1 MRVQHCTT
9 SSLGATLPATAGF
22 RHAARPSGPCAA
34 GRHTPRRWSLL
45 QAPAGRWDDAG
56 GAVQSSGGG
65 DLSDAELF
73 RDDPLADPVGERR
86 SNGSGE
92 SAALE
97 RELVGVRAALAR
109 TQADAEGLADRL
121 LQALTQQQ
129 AEAER
134 VAQLTQLLEEERA
147 HSARLQEQAFQASAA
162 PDVQALREANDSLR
176 SLMAERQALQAEL
189 GQRDESLAEALA
201 LIDQLQGRAVA
212 TADAPLA
219 AAEKLL
225 AALEAAEA
233 DRDAAAAAAA
243 AERARA
249 DAATAAAA
257 AAEEARMALAD
268 RALAAWE
275 TSEVARRERDLAL
288 EQLQAMK
295 RRAGGG
301 PVPSPSSTR
310 SAGAPASDA
319 ATHAAA
325 ASQLAA
331 AMVAAMA
338 AQQGQEG
345 EGRRGSDPP
354 SDVVERLRRRNA
366 SRDI

>member
-1 MRVQHCTT
+1 MRAST
-9 SSLGATLPATAGF
+9 
-22 RHAARPSGPCAA
+22 
-34 GRHTPRRWSLL
+34 
-45 QAPAGRWDDAG
+45 GRWGD
-56 GAVQSSGGG
+56 AVQSSSAG
-65 DLSDAELF
+65 DLSDSDLF
-73 RDDPLADPVGERR
+73 RDDPLADPIGVRHSYGD
-86 SNGSGE
+86 GE
-92 SAALE
+92 SAALLE

-109 TQADAEGLADRL
+109 SQADAEGLADRL

-129 AEAER
+129 QATER
-134 VAQLTQLLEEERA
+134 AAHLEQLLEEERA
-147 HSARLQEQAFQASAA
+147 NSARLEEQAKIASAA
-162 PDVQALREANDSLR
+162 PDVQALRDANDSLR
-176 SLMAERQALQAEL
+176 QLMAEKQALQAEL
-189 GQRDESLAEALA
+189 AQRDEALAEALA
-201 LIDQLQGRAVA
+201 LIESLQGHSAA
-212 TADAPLA
+212 ASDAPLA

-233 DRDAAAAAAA
+233 DRDAVAAVAA

-275 TSEVARRERDLAL
+275 TSEAARRERDQAV
-288 EQLQAMK
+288 EQLQQAK
-295 RRAGGG
+295 RSMMGG
-301 PVPSPSSTR
+301 VVPSSTQSGPVR
-310 SAGAPASDA
+310 ASAGAPGSDA
-319 ATHAAA
+319 ATQAAA

-338 AQQGQEG
+338 AQQGQE
-345 EGRRGSDPP
+345 EDKRRGSVPP

>member
-1 MRVQHCTT
+1 M
-9 SSLGATLPATAGF
+9 
-22 RHAARPSGPCAA
+22 
-34 GRHTPRRWSLL
+34 

-65 DLSDAELF
+65 DFSDAELF

-147 HSARLQEQAFQASAA
+147 HSARLQEQACQASAA

-201 LIDQLQGRAVA
+201 LIDQLQGRSAA
-212 TADAPLA
+212 AADAPLA

-275 TSEVARRERDLAL
+275 TSEAARRERDLAL

-295 RRAGGG
+295 RSAGG

-319 ATHAAA
+319 ATQAAA

-345 EGRRGSDPP
+345 EGRRGIDPP